1 MQADN
6 HTRKGIHGSLG
17 VKIES
22 FSFWEVLGVYIGIEA
37 TTDRQYQAAL
47 EKLEKILEIFRGVKD
62 KLTLALR
69 IAYICSKYLPIKPL
83 ILSE

>member
-1 MQADN
+1 MAAW
-6 HTRKGIHGSLG
+6 GSKLS
-17 VKIES
+17 VSHFER
-22 FSFWEVLGVYIGIEA
+22 VLGVYIGIEA